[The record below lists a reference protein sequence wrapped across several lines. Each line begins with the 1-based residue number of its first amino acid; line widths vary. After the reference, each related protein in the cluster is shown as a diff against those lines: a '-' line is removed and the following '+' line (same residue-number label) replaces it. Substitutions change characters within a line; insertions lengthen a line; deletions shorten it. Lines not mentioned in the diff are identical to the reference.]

1 MKPELIWRNTMNH
14 EYQKKHEKLDALDSK
29 TGSLLQVT
37 SLMMILVTLPELKSR
52 LNWSYNLSMGLFVTA
67 VLFSLTI
74 LWFNKKPSD
83 SFVRRRVLMLNI
95 SVILVASGV
104 LITVIDILL

>member
-1 MKPELIWRNTMNH
+1 MNH

-37 SLMMILVTLPELKSR
+37 SLMMILVTLPELKLR
-52 LNWSYNLSMGLFVTA
+52 LGWSYNLSMGIFVSA
-67 VLFSLTI
+67 VLISLTI

-83 SFVRRRVLMLNI
+83 SFVQNRILMLNI
-95 SVILVASGV
+95 SVILVAVGV
-104 LITVIDILL
+104 LATVIDILFS